1 VRKIAEILMWL
12 CLPGL
17 ILIGWLAKGEIDWIR
32 VEQRTARAEKAALMM
47 RVDALEYKL
56 FLAKKD
62 FEKLADKILD
72 TCITDAPRPMKRK
85 GGK

>member
-1 VRKIAEILMWL
+1 
-12 CLPGL
+12 
-17 ILIGWLAKGEIDWIR
+17 
-32 VEQRTARAEKAALMM
+32 MM

-56 FLAKKD
+56 FCAKKD